1 MKRFNRALRN
11 RHLLVLDIIL
21 CIAAYAV
28 VILLMFPV
36 SSFGLYFSDSL
47 SSIALTLIIYAF
59 TLYLFKIYNVYWFYA
74 SMKEYLRL
82 LSACCTAGVVSLA
95 ADIFLLETA
104 LIYPKFDLAAKFAVI
119 FCILG
124 LRFSIKVI
132 QKLSSVSE
140 EKEGKRVLIVGAGQL
155 GAMLLRDIRENKQ
168 LHYNVVGLV
177 DDDELK
183 KNQIM
188 FGVKVLGGRNEIER
202 ICREEKIEEI
212 IFAIYTLEPAQKKE
226 ILEIC
231 TRTGCNIKIVPGIEA
246 MLSGNFGLN
255 NMRDI
260 EIEDLLEREPVRFD
274 NDLIKSDIC
283 GKTVLVTGGGG
294 SIGSELCRQIIQFS
308 PKLLIILDIYENTTY
323 ELQNELKEKYPA
335 QYMEVLIASVRD
347 KKRLDEIFSRY
358 RPEIVFHAAA
368 HKHVP
373 LMEFSPCEAVKN
385 NVFGTLNVAKCADEF
400 GVRRFVLISTD
411 KAVNPTNVMGATKRM
426 CEIIIQTMSAN
437 SKTEFVAVR
446 FGNVLGSNGSV
457 IPRFKKQIAAGG
469 PVTVTHPEITRFF
482 MTIPEAARLVIQAA
496 VNAKGGEIFVLDMG
510 EPVKI
515 YDLAQKMIRL
525 AGYKPGEDIKIEFT
539 GLRPGEKLY
548 EELLM
553 NEEGL
558 RKTEHSKIFIGS
570 PIAINQNELQHKLQI
585 LTAALNKGEEAI
597 KEALVDVV
605 PTYVPAQ
612 VQNENNAESEDSAL
626 DGSTTVFAS

>member
-1 MKRFNRALRN
+1 
-11 RHLLVLDIIL
+11 
-21 CIAAYAV
+21 
-28 VILLMFPV
+28 
-36 SSFGLYFSDSL
+36 
-47 SSIALTLIIYAF
+47 
-59 TLYLFKIYNVYWFYA
+59 
-74 SMKEYLRL
+74 
-82 LSACCTAGVVSLA
+82 
-95 ADIFLLETA
+95 
-104 LIYPKFDLAAKFAVI
+104 
-119 FCILG
+119 
-124 LRFSIKVI
+124 
-132 QKLSSVSE
+132 
-140 EKEGKRVLIVGAGQL
+140 
-155 GAMLLRDIRENKQ
+155 MLLRDIRDNKH
-168 LHYNVVGLV
+168 LHYNVVGLI
-177 DDDELK
+177 DDDKVK
-183 KNQIM
+183 KNQVM
-188 FGVKVLGGRNEIER
+188 CGAKVLGGRSEIER
-202 ICREEKIEEI
+202 ICREKMVEEI
-212 IFAIYTLEPAQKKE
+212 VFAIYTLPLSEKKE

-231 TRTGCNIKIVPGIEA
+231 TKTGCKVKVMPGIEA
-246 MLSGNFGLN
+246 VLSGNFGFN
-255 NMRDI
+255 SMRNI
-260 EIEDLLEREPVRFD
+260 EIEALLEREPVKFD
-274 NDLIKSDIC
+274 NNLIKEDLC

-294 SIGSELCRQIIQFS
+294 SIGSELCRQIIPFR

-323 ELQNELKEKYPA
+323 ELQNELMEKYPD
-335 QYMEVLIASVRD
+335 QQLEVLIASVRD
-347 KKRLDEIFSRY
+347 KKRLDDIFSVY

-373 LMEFSPCEAVKN
+373 LMEYSPCEAVKN

-400 GVRRFVLISTD
+400 GVRRFVMISTD

-426 CEIIIQTMSAN
+426 CEMIIQTMAAE

-496 VNAKGGEIFVLDMG
+496 VNAQGGEIFVLDMG

-525 AGYKPGEDIKIEFT
+525 AGFQPEDDIKIEFT

-570 PIAINQNELQHKLQI
+570 PIAINHNELQHKLQI
-585 LTAALNKGEEAI
+585 LSIALNIGDDAI
-597 KEALVDVV
+597 KEALKEVV
-605 PTYVPAQ
+605 PTFVPEQAQ
-612 VQNENNAESEDSAL
+612 EEHESEQDYAALSNSA
-626 DGSTTVFAS
+626 TVAVS